1 MIKKINSK
9 KTRSEFMYGM
19 KRAEGRKGMVER
31 AEGRKGMVK
40 RAEGRKGWLKRTE
53 RRTISG
59 AGRSAPLFW
68 SSWNTA
74 NNKFM
79 FVISNPKGTHL

>member
-9 KTRSEFMYGM
+9 KTRSEFMFGM
-19 KRAEGRKGMVER
+19 
-31 AEGRKGMVK
+31 K
-40 RAEGRKGWLKRTE
+40 RAEGRKGWLKRAE